1 MWQPTTMNI
10 NIPSSPLGI
19 RDDRDILQWDIR
31 KKGQRTEF
39 KGCNFRTHP
48 NVQGA
53 LHHFQ
58 GRFLLM
64 MMMMTMSV
72 FSGYMVDCFAQI
84 SDLFVS

>member
-1 MWQPTTMNI
+1 MNI
-10 NIPSSPLGI
+10 NIPSSPPGI

-39 KGCNFRTHP
+39 KGCNCRTHP

-64 MMMMTMSV
+64 MMMMMMMMTMSV
-72 FSGYMVDCFAQI
+72 FSGYMVDSFAQI